1 MTRKPAAFENNPIQ
15 DSRLEMLMKENM
27 SLSNTMRMVTEAQEQ
42 VLATGQRMDQQMSI
56 LEGANEKMTKIIT
69 SVPYLGDL
77 AKKIEVKRRRDRLIL
92 GGLIGFLMFFCV
104 WYLFG

>member
-1 MTRKPAAFENNPIQ
+1 MSRTPNAFQHSPSQ
-15 DSRLEMLMKENM
+15 DSRLDMLVKENA
-27 SLSNTMRMVTEAQEQ
+27 SLSNTMRMVIEAQEQ
-42 VLATGQRMDQQMSI
+42 VIATGQRMSQQMSV
-56 LEGANEKMTKIIT
+56 LEGANDKMTSIIT

-77 AKKIEVKRRRDRLIL
+77 AKKIEVKRKRDRLIL